1 MIDTILRGALH
12 ARLLVLILTGAVLA
26 GGWYAFSSLTIEAF
40 PDPTDTQVQ
49 VITLFP
55 GQPAE
60 EVERRISIPLERA
73 LNGLS
78 GLYRLRSI
86 SLFGLSLVTLTFE
99 EGVEPLVARQQVLER
114 LQGVELPQGITPE
127 LGPLA
132 TPIGEIYRYTLEGPH
147 TDPRTLR
154 TLQDWVVRP
163 ALRRVSGVA
172 DVVSYGGLVQEIHVE
187 PNPTRMAALGVVLN
201 DLFSA
206 LAKASENASGGVLEQ
221 GAQGFVVR
229 SLGTFNAL
237 DDLGEVRV
245 GYHRDVPVKLRD
257 VATITVGYAP
267 RQGVV
272 TRGTN
277 QDAVEG
283 IVLMR
288 RGQNPSL
295 VLAALR
301 RQIEELHQRSLPAD
315 VRIVPFYD
323 RTELVHTTLE
333 TVFRNLTEGALLV
346 IGVLL
351 VFLLSWRAALI
362 VAVVIPC
369 SLATAFIYLRSRG
382 MSANLLS
389 MGAVDFGIIVDGAVI
404 MVEHLFGK
412 APGPYAAQAT
422 PEQRLQT
429 LYDAAREVARPTLF
443 SLLII
448 VAAYVPIFSLQR
460 VEGRIFAPMAHTV
473 VSSLVGALVASFTLV
488 PVLCYYSLRRQ
499 TLPPHSPLLTWVQ
512 HGYAPLLLAAMR
524 RPAMVLI
531 LAGCLVVAGLELAP
545 RLGTEFLPEL
555 NEGSLYV
562 TFTLPPTASL
572 TEGRRLTPRIVRT
585 MVDGIPEVTETLT
598 QLGRPEDGTDPT
610 LTNNL
615 EVFVKLRPMHQ
626 WRPEIRTLNDLVERM
641 DRNLKAIPGLEYN
654 FSQPIRDNVAEN
666 ISGQFGQ
673 VALKLYGDDL
683 DQLQRLA
690 EQVKQQLADVPGV
703 ADLGIVKASQQPS
716 VTIRPRREALARWDL
731 DLGDLQDY
739 LETALSGHV
748 AAELWEGE
756 KRFDVTVRLPPAARE
771 SPETI
776 RQLRV
781 PLQDGA
787 MVPVHALADVDLTAS
802 RAAITREN
810 GKRYVG
816 IRMNV
821 RNRDLGSFVAEA
833 QSRVAAHV
841 QLPEGYHLL
850 WGGEF
855 ENQQRAMQRLT
866 LVLPLALLLTFFL
879 LYWAFNS
886 VWDAVLILVNL
897 PVALTGGLFGLALA
911 QMTLS
916 VSAAVGF
923 IALLGQAVL
932 NGVLVISA
940 IRDRLERGEDLWTA
954 CCDGARDR
962 LRAVLMTALL
972 ASLGLLPAALSH
984 AIGSETQRPIA
995 VVVVAGTLSSAL
1007 LTLIV
1012 LPVTY
1017 YWASA
1022 VYEAVRGG
1030 RRWASALAQ
1039 AAS

>member
-1 MIDTILRGALH
+1 MVEKVLRGALH
-12 ARLLVLILTGAVLA
+12 ARFLVLILAGAVLA
-26 GGWYAFSSLTIEAF
+26 GGWYAYSHLTIEAF

-49 VITLFP
+49 VITLYP

-60 EVERRISIPLERA
+60 EVERRVSMPLERA

-99 EGVEPLVARQQVLER
+99 DGVDALVARQQVIER
-114 LQGVELPQGITPE
+114 LQGVDLPPGITPE

-132 TPIGEIYRYTLEGPH
+132 TPIGEIYRYTLEGPQM
-147 TDPRTLR
+147 DPRTLR

-172 DVVSYGGLVQEIHVE
+172 DVVSYGGLVQEVHVE
-187 PNPTRMAALGVVLN
+187 PNPTRMAALGVVLD
-201 DLFSA
+201 DLFRA
-206 LAKASENASGGVLEQ
+206 LAQASENASGGVLEQ
-221 GAQGFVVR
+221 GAQVFVIR
-229 SLGTFNAL
+229 SLGTFTSV
-237 DDLGEVRV
+237 DDIGQVRV
-245 GYHRDVPVKLRD
+245 GYHGQVPVKLRD
-257 VATITVGYAP
+257 VATVTVGYAP

-272 TRGTN
+272 TRGAN
-277 QDAVEG
+277 QDAVQG

-288 RGQNPSL
+288 RGQNPSV

-301 RQIEELHQRSLPAD
+301 QRIAELHQRSLPEG

-323 RTELVHTTLE
+323 RTELVNTTLE

-351 VFLLSWRAALI
+351 VFLLSLRAALI
-362 VAVVIPC
+362 VALVIPL
-369 SLATAFIYLRSRG
+369 SLATAFLYLHSRG

-412 APGPYAAQAT
+412 ASGPYAGEDT
-422 PEQRLQT
+422 DLQRTET
-429 LYDAAREVARPTLF
+429 LLDAAREVARPTLF

-473 VSSLVGALVASFTLV
+473 VSSLVGALMASFTLV

-499 TLPPHSPLLTWVQ
+499 SRPAHSPVLAWFQRV
-512 HGYAPLLLAAMR
+512 YDPLLHAAMR
-524 RPAMVLI
+524 RPGVVLI
-531 LAGCLVVAGLELAP
+531 LAGCLVWAGVELAP

-562 TFTLPPTASL
+562 TFTLPPTTSL
-572 TEGRRLTPRIVRT
+572 TEGRRLTPQIVRT
-585 MVDGIPEVTETLT
+585 MIAGIPEVTETLT

-615 EVFVKLRPMHQ
+615 EVFVKLRPMRQ
-626 WRPEIRTLNDLVERM
+626 WRPQIHTLDDLIEIM

-673 VALKLYGDDL
+673 VAVKLYGDDL

-690 EQVKQQLADVPGV
+690 DQIKQQLAEVPGV
-703 ADLGIVKASQQPS
+703 ADLGIVKASQQPAI
-716 VTIRPRREALARWDL
+716 TIRPRRDALARWDL
-731 DLGDLQDY
+731 DLGSLQDY
-739 LETALSGHV
+739 LEMALSGHV
-748 AAELWEGE
+748 AAELWDGE
-756 KRFDVTVRLPPAARE
+756 KRFDVTVRLPRAARE

-776 RQLRV
+776 RHLRI
-781 PLQDGA
+781 PLKDGA
-787 MVPVHALADVDLTAS
+787 VVPVHALAEVDLSAS

-841 QLPEGYHLL
+841 ALPEGYHLL

-855 ENQQRAMQRLT
+855 ENQQRAMQRLAI
-866 LVLPLALLLTFFL
+866 VLPLALLLTFLL

-886 VWDAVLILVNL
+886 VWDAVLILLNL
-897 PVALTGGLFGLALA
+897 PVGLVGGLLGLALA

-940 IRDRLERGEDLWTA
+940 ISDRRERGEDLWTA
-954 CCDGARDR
+954 CIDGARDR

-972 ASLGLLPAALSH
+972 AALGLLPAALSH

-995 VVVVAGTLSSAL
+995 VVVVSGTVSSAL
-1007 LTLIV
+1007 LTLLV

-1017 YWASA
+1017 YWACA
-1022 VYEAVRGG
+1022 TYEKLRQ
-1030 RRWASALAQ
+1030 RWRPSP
-1039 AAS
+1039 AAAPATF

>member
-1 MIDTILRGALH
+1 MVETILRGALQ
-12 ARLLVLILTGAVLA
+12 ARLLVLILAGAVLA
-26 GGWYAFSSLTIEAF
+26 GGWYAYSNLTIEAF

-49 VITLFP
+49 VITLYP

-60 EVERRISIPLERA
+60 EVERRVSMPLERA
-73 LNGLS
+73 LNGIS

-99 EGVEPLVARQQVLER
+99 DGVEPLVARQQVIER
-114 LQGVELPQGITPE
+114 LQGVELPPGITPE

-132 TPIGEIYRYTLEGPH
+132 TPIGEIYRYTLEGPQ

-172 DVVSYGGLVQEIHVE
+172 DVVSYGGLVQEVHVE
-187 PNPTRMAALGVVLN
+187 PNPERMAALGVVLD
-201 DLFSA
+201 DLFAA

-221 GAQGFVVR
+221 GAQVFVIR
-229 SLGTFNAL
+229 SLGTFASAE
-237 DDLGEVRV
+237 DIGQVRV
-245 GYHRDVPVKLRD
+245 GYHDQVPVKLRD
-257 VATITVGYAP
+257 VATVTVGYAP

-272 TRGTN
+272 TRGSN
-277 QDAVEG
+277 QDAVQG

-288 RGQNPSL
+288 RGQNPSV

-301 RQIEELHQRSLPAD
+301 QRIDELRQRSLPEG

-323 RTELVHTTLE
+323 RTELVNTTLE

-351 VFLLSWRAALI
+351 VFLLSLRAALI
-362 VAVVIPC
+362 VALVIPL
-369 SLATAFIYLRSRG
+369 SLATAFIYLGSRG

-412 APGPYAAQAT
+412 VSSPYEGQAT
-422 PEQRLQT
+422 DLQRAERL
-429 LYDAAREVARPTLF
+429 LDAAREVARPTLF

-488 PVLCYYSLRRQ
+488 PVLCYYSLRSRTRPAQ
-499 TLPPHSPLLTWVQ
+499 SPLLTWAQ
-512 HGYAPLLLAAMR
+512 RLYGPLLQAAMR
-524 RPAMVLI
+524 RPGLVLI
-531 LAGCLVVAGLELAP
+531 LAGCLVWAGIELAP
-545 RLGTEFLPEL
+545 RLSTEFLPEL

-562 TFTLPPTASL
+562 TFTLPPTNSL
-572 TEGRRLTPRIVRT
+572 TEGRRWTPRIVRT
-585 MVDGIPEVTETLT
+585 MIAGVPEVTETLT

-615 EVFVKLRPMHQ
+615 EVFVKLRPLRQ
-626 WRPEIRTLNDLVERM
+626 WRPHIRTLEDLIEIM

-673 VALKLYGDDL
+673 VAVKLYGDDL

-690 EQVKQQLADVPGV
+690 DQIKQQLANVPGV
-703 ADLGIVKASQQPS
+703 ADLGIVQASQQPAI
-716 VTIRPRREALARWDL
+716 TIRPRREALARWNL
-731 DLGDLQDY
+731 DLGSLQDY
-739 LETALSGHV
+739 LEMALSGHV

-771 SPETI
+771 SPQTI
-776 RQLRV
+776 RRLRV
-781 PLQDGA
+781 PLKDGA
-787 MVPVHALADVDLTAS
+787 MVPVHALAEVDLLAS

-821 RNRDLGSFVAEA
+821 RNRDLGSFIAEA
-833 QSRVAAHV
+833 QSRVASHV
-841 QLPEGYHLL
+841 ELPEGYHLL

-866 LVLPLALLLTFFL
+866 VVLPLALLLTFLL

-886 VWDAVLILVNL
+886 VGDAVCILLNL
-897 PVALTGGLFGLALA
+897 PVALVGGLVGLALA

-940 IRDRLERGEDLWTA
+940 IRDRRERGEALWDA
-954 CCDGARDR
+954 CYDGARDR
-962 LRAVLMTALL
+962 LRAILMTALL

-1007 LTLIV
+1007 LTLVI

-1017 YWASA
+1017 YWACA
-1022 VYEAVRGG
+1022 TYEAFRQ
-1030 RRWASALAQ
+1030 RWRPSSSPAEAAL
-1039 AAS
+1039 

>member
-1 MIDTILRGALH
+1 
-12 ARLLVLILTGAVLA
+12 
-26 GGWYAFSSLTIEAF
+26 
-40 PDPTDTQVQ
+40 
-49 VITLFP
+49 
-55 GQPAE
+55 
-60 EVERRISIPLERA
+60 
-73 LNGLS
+73 
-78 GLYRLRSI
+78 
-86 SLFGLSLVTLTFE
+86 
-99 EGVEPLVARQQVLER
+99 
-114 LQGVELPQGITPE
+114 
-127 LGPLA
+127 
-132 TPIGEIYRYTLEGPH
+132 
-147 TDPRTLR
+147 
-154 TLQDWVVRP
+154 
-163 ALRRVSGVA
+163 
-172 DVVSYGGLVQEIHVE
+172 
-187 PNPTRMAALGVVLN
+187 
-201 DLFSA
+201 
-206 LAKASENASGGVLEQ
+206 
-221 GAQGFVVR
+221 
-229 SLGTFNAL
+229 
-237 DDLGEVRV
+237 
-245 GYHRDVPVKLRD
+245 
-257 VATITVGYAP
+257 
-267 RQGVV
+267 
-272 TRGTN
+272 
-277 QDAVEG
+277 
-283 IVLMR
+283 
-288 RGQNPSL
+288 
-295 VLAALR
+295 
-301 RQIEELHQRSLPAD
+301 

-323 RTELVHTTLE
+323 RTELVNTTLH

-351 VFLLSWRAALI
+351 VFLLSLRAALI
-362 VAVVIPC
+362 VALVIPI

-404 MVEHLFGK
+404 VVEHLFAK
-412 APGPYAAQAT
+412 APERYAAQTADVLRIET
-422 PEQRLQT
+422 VL
-429 LYDAAREVARPTLF
+429 DAAREVARPTLF

-499 TLPPHSPLLTWVQ
+499 TRPPHSPVFTWMQRGYDPVLT
-512 HGYAPLLLAAMR
+512 AAMR
-524 RPAMVLI
+524 HPVVVLI
-531 LAGCLVVAGLELAP
+531 LAGSLVWAGIELAP

-562 TFTLPPTASL
+562 TFTLPPTTSL
-572 TEGRRLTPRIVRT
+572 SEGRRMTPHIVRT
-585 MVDGIPEVTETLT
+585 MIAGVPEVTDTLT

-615 EVFVKLRPMHQ
+615 EVFVKLRPMSE
-626 WRPEIRTLNDLVERM
+626 WRPQIRTLEDLIEIM

-673 VALKLYGDDL
+673 VAVKLYGDDL
-683 DQLQRLA
+683 DHLQRLA
-690 EQVKQQLADVPGV
+690 EQIKQQLADVPGV
-703 ADLGIVKASQQPS
+703 ADLGIVKCSQQPAI
-716 VTIRPRREALARWDL
+716 TIRPRREALARWNL
-731 DLGDLQDY
+731 DLGSLQDY

-756 KRFDVTVRLPPAARE
+756 KRFDVTVRMPRAVRE
-771 SPETI
+771 SQETI

-781 PLQDGA
+781 PLKDGA
-787 MVPVHALADVDLTAS
+787 MVPVHALADVDLLAS

-841 QLPEGYHLL
+841 ELPEGYHLL

-866 LVLPLALLLTFFL
+866 LVLPLALLLTFLL

-886 VWDAVLILVNL
+886 LWDAVWILLNL
-897 PVALTGGLFGLALA
+897 PIALVGGLFGLALV

-932 NGVLVISA
+932 NGVLVLSA
-940 IRDRLERGEDLWTA
+940 IRDRRERGEDLWTA
-954 CCDGARDR
+954 CYDGARDR

-995 VVVVAGTLSSAL
+995 VVVVTGTLSSAL

-1017 YWASA
+1017 YWGCAA
-1022 VYEAVRGG
+1022 YEALRQ
-1030 RRWASALAQ
+1030 RWRPSPV
-1039 AAS
+1039 AAPAGLS